1 MGYGMDNNR
10 TIWKDLSTPEMEQAA
25 TKVLSSLGVTAT
37 APFAAAAN
45 AYTYTGL
52 PETNWTAGA
61 KGLNKDIIAVRD
73 KAWGIESPKA
83 PSMPPP
89 NKRIMLP
96 PPEETLPEGYPKGKN
111 EYTGINLTSAPAYK
125 GGISRDDLNKM
136 SDKDFIKFSR
146 SNYDDFGGG
155 NKMAGVGFV
164 QMADKK
170 GYDAKGIGPVTR
182 VIESEEDV
190 RNRQMPNLT
199 KEELAAAVELAKIH
213 EQRGVSRDQISM
225 YQQAQLDAKARDDK
239 FALQKNWENMWMRPT
254 KDPITGEEKSPD
266 IDAAII
272 HSLRYGDEIP
282 EQWHKSIPIIKER
295 FQNFAREFMARKTK
309 SGKTNAEIIKERGG
323 SLNSPEVQDAI
334 TRAYLEN
341 PNRRW

>member
-1 MGYGMDNNR
+1 MGRGLG
-10 TIWKDLSTPEMEQAA
+10 TIFGETPEDLRRE
-25 TKVLSSLGVTAT
+25 
-37 APFAAAAN
+37 
-45 AYTYTGL
+45 
-52 PETNWTAGA
+52 AGA
-61 KGLNKDIIAVRD
+61 VARSFASPFLGLGAGMVEAFRPGSVEQFREWEKGRRQNSKEIFGYKEKSSNDLK
-73 KAWGIESPKA
+73 G
-83 PSMPPP
+83 

-96 PPEETLPEGYPKGKN
+96 LPAPEETLPEGYPKGKS
-111 EYTGINLTSAPAYK
+111 EYAGINLTSAPIYK

-182 VIESEEDV
+182 VIESDAEIAK
-190 RNRQMPNLT
+190 RQMPTLS

-213 EQRGVSRDQISM
+213 EQRGVSRDQLSM

-239 FALQKNWENMWMRPT
+239 FALQKNWESLWMRPT
-254 KDPITGEEKSPD
+254 KDPITGEEKPPD

-272 HSLRYGDEIP
+272 HSLRFGDEIP
-282 EQWHKSIPIIKER
+282 EQWHKSIPIVKER

>member
-1 MGYGMDNNR
+1 MGRGLG
-10 TIWKDLSTPEMEQAA
+10 TIFGETPEDLRRE
-25 TKVLSSLGVTAT
+25 
-37 APFAAAAN
+37 
-45 AYTYTGL
+45 
-52 PETNWTAGA
+52 AGA
-61 KGLNKDIIAVRD
+61 VARSFASPFLGLGAGMVEAFRPGSVEQFREWEKGRRQNSKEIFGYKEKSSNDLK
-73 KAWGIESPKA
+73 G
-83 PSMPPP
+83 

-96 PPEETLPEGYPKGKN
+96 PPEETLPEGYPKGKS
-111 EYTGINLTSAPAYK
+111 EYAGINLTSAPAYK

-146 SNYDDFGGG
+146 KNYDDFGGG

-199 KEELAAAVELAKIH
+199 KEELNAAVELAKIH

-282 EQWHKSIPIIKER
+282 EQWHRSIPIIREK
-295 FQNFAREFMARKTK
+295 FQNFTREFMARKTK

-323 SLNSPEVQDAI
+323 SLKSPEVQDAI